1 MLAALANV
9 LRVPELRRRVIFTL
23 VMFAV
28 FRLGTHIPVPGVNA
42 AMIEQLF
49 NNGNLFGPAG
59 FIFRRRPE
67 QILHFCNEY
76 YPVHQRVHYFAAVES
91 GHSHTG
97 RMVQGRAGRLQENQ

>member
-49 NNGNLFGPAG
+49 NIPRTSTRPLF
-59 FIFRRRPE
+59 
-67 QILHFCNEY
+67 C
-76 YPVHQRVHYFAAVES
+76 S
-91 GHSHTG
+91 C
-97 RMVQGRAGRLQENQ
+97 

>member
-49 NNGNLFGPAG
+49 NN
-59 FIFRRRPE
+59 
-67 QILHFCNEY
+67 
-76 YPVHQRVHYFAAVES
+76 
-91 GHSHTG
+91 
-97 RMVQGRAGRLQENQ
+97 